1 MRLKVSLMIWT
12 LCLIAWNSA
21 SGHSLGERYH
31 AGHPL
36 TIVCDWDKPPYE
48 FLNDQG
54 KPAGTNVDLL
64 QTLCEELGIP
74 CRFVMKE
81 WTTALKTFERGEADL
96 ILASLRRYQSKEFY
110 ATENIINYNRICV
123 AKAGDSTAIITK
135 EELLKEGVV
144 LKYGDYANNF
154 FRDSDGK
161 ELGDIEFQSP
171 KVALQGLLDG
181 DYKYFVWGEEPLRW
195 KIKTLNIKG
204 ISICDVDIPVTEI
217 HIIGR
222 DRELIYEIDDLY
234 SRLKQSGEVQRLKD
248 RWLHPERN
256 KETSP
261 TWILYTLLISLALVG
276 LFLVLNRLAKAHVNR
291 ATRNSSNT
299 NLMMTKALKMGNVH
313 VMVYDI
319 AHDRMINRYG
329 DPFLPAEGITLEGF
343 TAHIHPDEMQEFKRK
358 MGNLL
363 TGRER
368 KFVLKK
374 RWKTYGEDN
383 HWLKLDGHA
392 IVESDKNGRPAYI
405 VNALHEITQ
414 GEHSDDLKREQE
426 MSDAEYSEQ
435 LKATLIQ
442 EKQELQDTQ
451 ERVEAR
457 KFWLT
462 YMLQQSDS
470 YLIYSDLANQKI
482 SFYRNLQTPEFTHSF
497 HDFCYDYLADEY
509 SEAFLKILN
518 DRESRE
524 TQTITVRLKKH
535 SEGQPGTV
543 FIDTLRPI
551 INDEG
556 VIIGHEGISYDI
568 TAITQARHQLQE
580 ITVKAGK
587 SVQEKSAFMASM
599 THELRTPLNAIIGFT
614 SILQALDSQEERSEY
629 LRIIQNGSDM
639 LQRLI
644 NDVIEASSVSDSPKV
659 IVPVKVDFAKTFDDI
674 CLTLRQRAAQ
684 KPELTFLTDN
694 PYEKLMI
701 RVDVERIVQ
710 FMTNFMTNSLKF
722 TKQGHIRVGYAYQD
736 NGLYLYCEDT
746 GIGIPKEQQQIIFE
760 RFTKLDEF
768 VQGTGMGLN
777 ICKSLVERMGG
788 QIGVESEGKDT
799 GSKFWIWI
807 PCERMESSDQN

>member
-1 MRLKVSLMIWT
+1 M
-12 LCLIAWNSA
+12 
-21 SGHSLGERYH
+21 
-31 AGHPL
+31 
-36 TIVCDWDKPPYE
+36 
-48 FLNDQG
+48 
-54 KPAGTNVDLL
+54 
-64 QTLCEELGIP
+64 
-74 CRFVMKE
+74 
-81 WTTALKTFERGEADL
+81 
-96 ILASLRRYQSKEFY
+96 
-110 ATENIINYNRICV
+110 
-123 AKAGDSTAIITK
+123 
-135 EELLKEGVV
+135 
-144 LKYGDYANNF
+144 
-154 FRDSDGK
+154 
-161 ELGDIEFQSP
+161 
-171 KVALQGLLDG
+171 
-181 DYKYFVWGEEPLRW
+181 
-195 KIKTLNIKG
+195 
-204 ISICDVDIPVTEI
+204 
-217 HIIGR
+217 
-222 DRELIYEIDDLY
+222 
-234 SRLKQSGEVQRLKD
+234 
-248 RWLHPERN
+248 
-256 KETSP
+256 
-261 TWILYTLLISLALVG
+261 
-276 LFLVLNRLAKAHVNR
+276 
-291 ATRNSSNT
+291 
-299 NLMMTKALKMGNVH
+299 
-313 VMVYDI
+313 
-319 AHDRMINRYG
+319 
-329 DPFLPAEGITLEGF
+329 
-343 TAHIHPDEMQEFKRK
+343 
-358 MGNLL
+358 
-363 TGRER
+363 
-368 KFVLKK
+368 
-374 RWKTYGEDN
+374 
-383 HWLKLDGHA
+383 
-392 IVESDKNGRPAYI
+392 
-405 VNALHEITQ
+405 
-414 GEHSDDLKREQE
+414 
-426 MSDAEYSEQ
+426 
-435 LKATLIQ
+435 
-442 EKQELQDTQ
+442 
-451 ERVEAR
+451 
-457 KFWLT
+457 
-462 YMLQQSDS
+462 
-470 YLIYSDLANQKI
+470 
-482 SFYRNLQTPEFTHSF
+482 
-497 HDFCYDYLADEY
+497 ADEY

-568 TAITQARHQLQE
+568 TAITKARHQLQE

-629 LRIIQNGSDM
+629 LRIIQNSCDM

-788 QIGVESEGKDT
+788 QIGVESEGKDMGT
-799 GSKFWIWI
+799 KFWIWI
-807 PCERMESSDQN
+807 PCEKMDN